1 MVVRS
6 PELAAKLRTSD
17 YLLNPVDTEI
27 VAEKASSLGH
37 HGRLVERALADLRDF
52 DAEPGDPDTR
62 RELVGRAAREVWA
75 FFVQRELCGLRDQ
88 KQVIAFYGIPNEV
101 LVRLGASDKPHR

>member
-1 MVVRS
+1 MKTYAALPFGLRGPRG
-6 PELAAKLRTSD
+6 PEDR
-17 YLLNPVDTEI
+17 
-27 VAEKASSLGH
+27 
-37 HGRLVERALADLRDF
+37 HGDQPRRHR
-52 DAEPGDPDTR
+52 R
-62 RELVGRAAREVWA
+62 RELVTEAAREVWA